1 MSTQQAGVIVVGAG
15 TGGLTAAAYLA
26 ASGRQVVVLDRGWAP
41 GGHGSVFTR
50 DGCEFDVG
58 LHYLSSG
65 RDGRPTPDPLLEP
78 LGVTLQYHRLEP
90 VDTIVLR
97 DGAVEVRTGLES
109 FRRVLHDALPA
120 ERAAVDRY
128 LALIDGL
135 DAELWRLQRLRG
147 PADVP
152 AALWNARDL
161 LRHRRTTLADVFEDL
176 GLSARARAIL
186 GWISGVYAVPPS
198 EASFLV
204 HAIVTMSYLHGAW
217 YPRGGGA
224 VISERLSEVIRSHGG
239 EILLGHEV
247 TRIQAD
253 SDGVTGVL
261 ARTRDGEEVRLAAPA
276 VVAAGDLKRTVLE
289 LLDPQDVP
297 RDLRRKVRGY
307 DMALPLG
314 VVYAIL
320 DRDLAAEGLPST
332 NWLVPGGDLEAE
344 YADVRRG
351 EFAVDPSVWIT
362 SASLKDPG
370 NERLCA
376 PGQTNV
382 QLMTVVPPHP
392 AAWGVSMGTERGAA
406 YAQAKDRFR
415 DRLLAAADRAI
426 PGFADAVA
434 LDLVATPFTFQRHL
448 GVTDGTSYGIA
459 ATPDQMVMGRPG
471 TRTPIPGLFLAGAS
485 TRSGHGITG
494 TMAGGIEAASA
505 VLGSSA
511 VEAAKQAAG

>member
-1 MSTQQAGVIVVGAG
+1 MSTGMSDVIVIGAG

-26 ASGRQVVVLDRGWAP
+26 TAGQHVVVVDRGATP

-50 DGCEFDVG
+50 DGCEFDIG
-58 LHYLSSG
+58 LHYLGSG
-65 RDGRPTPDPLLEP
+65 RDGRPAPDPLLEP
-78 LGVTLQYHRLEP
+78 LGITLSYHRLEP
-90 VDTIVLR
+90 VDTIVLP
-97 DGAVEVRTGLES
+97 DATVEVATGLEN
-109 FRRVLHDALPA
+109 FRAALHDALPA
-120 ERAAVDRY
+120 ERGAVDRY

-152 AALWNARDL
+152 AAVWNARDL

-198 EASFLV
+198 EASFLA
-204 HAIVTMSYLHGAW
+204 HAMVTMHYLHGAW

-224 VISERLSEVIRSHGG
+224 VISQRLAEVIRSHGG

-247 TRIQAD
+247 SRIQAD

-261 ARTRDGEEVRLAAPA
+261 ARTRDGVEVRLAAAA
-276 VVAAGDLKRTVLE
+276 VVAAGDLKRTVLD
-289 LLDPQDVP
+289 LLDPQDVT
-297 RDLRRKVRGY
+297 RELRRKVRGY

-320 DRDLAAEGLPST
+320 DRDLAAEGLPAT
-332 NWLVPGGDLEAE
+332 NWLVTGGDPEAE
-344 YADVRRG
+344 YADLRRG

-370 NERLCA
+370 NARLCA
-376 PGQTNV
+376 PGQSNV
-382 QLMTVVPPHP
+382 QLMTVVPAHP
-392 AAWGVSMGTERGAA
+392 AAWGVAMGTERGAA

-415 DRLLAAADRAI
+415 RQLLAAADRAI
-426 PGFADAVA
+426 PGFADAVVHDA
-434 LDLVATPFTFQRHL
+434 VATPLTFQRHL

-471 TRTPIPGLFLAGAS
+471 PRTPIRGLFLAGAS

-494 TMAGGIEAASA
+494 TMAGGMEAASA
-505 VLGSSA
+505 VLGA
-511 VEAAKQAAG
+511 PAMAAARRAAG